1 MKPKWKWEDTPLG
14 KSVLIFI
21 KGGYTMET
29 IKLKHIAEDM
39 YSKTMTTIIIAVLPD
54 PTTEAQVT
62 VFKHQHMINQRVMNN
77 D

>member
-1 MKPKWKWEDTPLG
+1 
-14 KSVLIFI
+14 
-21 KGGYTMET
+21 MET